1 MSDQTWWQTIEEKG
15 EHAAERIKE
24 IVAEGNVRRVRI
36 KQKDRVVA
44 EFPLTLGVVGAVL
57 APVFAAIATMTSLL
71 TDCTIEVEKV
81 RAHRML
87 STKAQPDLLAPKQ
100 SPERLFGLGHV
111 PTELANS
118 LEG

>member
-1 MSDQTWWQTIEEKG
+1 MSDHTWWQTIEEKG

-57 APVFAAIATMTSLL
+57 APVFAAIATMTALL
-71 TDCTIEVEKV
+71 TECTIEVEKTG
-81 RAHRML
+81 A
-87 STKAQPDLLAPKQ
+87 SGPDK
-100 SPERLFGLGHV
+100 
-111 PTELANS
+111 T
-118 LEG
+118 